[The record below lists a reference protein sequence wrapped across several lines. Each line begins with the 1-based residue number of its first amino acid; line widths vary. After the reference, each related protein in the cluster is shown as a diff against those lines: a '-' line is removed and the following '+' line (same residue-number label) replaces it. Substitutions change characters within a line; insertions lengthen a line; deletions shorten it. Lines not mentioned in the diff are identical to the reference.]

1 MTGKLHHPARGMT
14 LVEILVV
21 FAILAVLVALV
32 TAGFGKINAKS
43 KQVTCLNNMRQI
55 GVGLQV
61 FADDHHGVYPQTSH
75 TAAQGQSWIYAL
87 EEYLSDFQNV
97 RICPADPKAKERL
110 AMQGTSYILNSFV
123 FVPSYDAFGE
133 PDGPSYNR
141 PAMLP
146 QPARTILMFCC
157 SDTVGARAGDDHTH
171 SDNWTSWAGVCR
183 DIAPDRHFRKGSDGL
198 QGSSNYLFADGHV
211 ENWQALDVK
220 KRIEAGENIAN
231 IPGIHDR

>member
-1 MTGKLHHPARGMT
+1 MT

-61 FADDHHGVYPQTSH
+61 YADDHHGVYPQTSH

-97 RICPADPKAKERL
+97 RICPADPKAKERM

-211 ENWQALDVK
+211 ENWQATDVK
-220 KRIEAGENIAN
+220 KRIDAGDNIAQ